1 MQARLFLSSLVLL
14 VLSATSASYAAKGC
28 GDLTLCVK
36 NPPNPPEPPLCTT
49 YRNFC
54 SFVPPLLE
62 MTPPKE
68 PKEMAPL
75 KEVIPEGLQEAPA
88 GPGYSITLNNL
99 SKEQMNKILDQ
110 LGVDTSKVK
119 APQ

>member
-1 MQARLFLSSLVLL
+1 
-14 VLSATSASYAAKGC
+14 
-28 GDLTLCVK
+28 
-36 NPPNPPEPPLCTT
+36 
-49 YRNFC
+49 
-54 SFVPPLLE
+54 